1 MLNNTFNAVGGPM
14 QHTEATDYLSLGLKI
29 KIHWSMKVNG
39 RLGKGQMV
47 WYDYTMSEPSWLSQQ
62 KCIK

>member
-1 MLNNTFNAVGGPM
+1 M
-14 QHTEATDYLSLGLKI
+14 QHPEATDYLSLGLKI

-47 WYDYTMSEPSWLSQQ
+47 WYDYTMSEPSRLSQQ